1 MIRKLAT
8 FFLLLGVTILATYYA
23 PAAAKTPC
31 YILLLILYFRS
42 NQEAMWLAF
51 FLTISDG
58 FWGFFNPF
66 EVVITLIP
74 GLPQIEVAHI
84 YIILS
89 VIKASRR
96 ESPGAFFHDNF
107 LKLMGVYILL
117 LVIQGYL
124 LGLSGELNV
133 QFRLV
138 KFILPLALFY
148 SVPRLF
154 RKEEDFRE
162 CFVYLFPMAF
172 LALFAQV
179 FTITTS
185 LTPSQYLGVYKKFWF
200 TVDVA
205 KGKTY
210 RGFYSSATVLTAY
223 FGAFYLLA
231 RKDKYFHFLYLFAV
245 LAACLLCVVL
255 SATRGWLLGFSL
267 SFILFLAFVL
277 RLNFKR
283 VATVGIA
290 ATVMIAGLLL
300 IPVVEKQFTNAF
312 KRFTTLEKLAGG
324 DVTAGGTLSRIS
336 ERSPRV
342 LDKWSETPITGWGFS
357 DTFFK
362 YADFHVANQNILLHA
377 GILGALFMGAF
388 FIFYHGK
395 LLARSL
401 QLLPGHPM
409 KDALLVFVVFF
420 PGWFMIHSSSGQH
433 FSFYSDPGNGIVL
446 SLYFTMGALAY
457 KFPYNPNLN
466 KPDPPPVIP
475 S

>member
-117 LVIQGYL
+117 LVFQGYL

-162 CFVYLFPMAF
+162 CFVYIFPMAF

-185 LTPSQYLGVYKKFWF
+185 ITPSQYLGVYKKFWF

-231 RKDKYFHFLYLFAV
+231 RKDKYFHFLYPFAV
-245 LAACLLCVVL
+245 IAACLLCVVL

-277 RLNFKR
+277 RLSFKR
-283 VATVGIA
+283 VATVGVA

-357 DTFFK
+357 NTFFK

-377 GILGALFMGAF
+377 GILGALIMGSF

-420 PGWFMIHSSSGQH
+420 PGWFLIHSSSGQH

-446 SLYFTMGALAY
+446 SLYFTMGALAC
-457 KFPYNPNLN
+457 KFPYNPNRN
-466 KPDPPPVIP
+466 NPVPPPVIP